1 MLEIFDTDTECFIVL
16 ELLSGGSLLDLLQKR
31 GRLPESE
38 CRTTVRQI
46 ASGLKAVHD
55 LGIVHRDLKP
65 ENILFDAD
73 GVAKLVDFGFAKAF
87 NTGPD
92 SPPTGGGGSMDG
104 LWTHR
109 FASSPCGTPGFVAP
123 EVQSLMTSLMTTL
136 TAAALV
142 LSAQSIVTAT
152 AALTTAP
159 SRHVAAWPSSYEG

>member
-1 MLEIFDTDTECFIVL
+1 M
-16 ELLSGGSLLDLLQKR
+16 
-31 GRLPESE
+31 
-38 CRTTVRQI
+38 
-46 ASGLKAVHD
+46 HD

-92 SPPTGGGGSMDG
+92 SPPTGGGGSTDG

-123 EVQSLMTSLMTTL
+123 EVQSLMASDASDDVSDCLPDCSPISSPRATL
-136 TAAALV
+136 IASV
-142 LSAQSIVTAT
+142 IRCSSIPGTI
-152 AALTTAP
+152 AP
-159 SRHVAAWPSSYEG
+159 SICGH

>member
-1 MLEIFDTDTECFIVL
+1 M
-16 ELLSGGSLLDLLQKR
+16 
-31 GRLPESE
+31 
-38 CRTTVRQI
+38 
-46 ASGLKAVHD
+46 HD

-92 SPPTGGGGSMDG
+92 SPPRGGGGSMDG

-123 EVQSLMTSLMTTL
+123 EVQSLMTSLMTSL
-136 TAAALV
+136 IAYL
-142 LSAQSIVTAT
+142 I
-152 AALTTAP
+152 AP
-159 SRHVAAWPSSYEG
+159 